1 MKVAIFVP
9 FILLFGGMLSG
20 CSSLWGGSAT
30 TNRENCVAT
39 PGSCSAGQYCNIVT
53 EACESESLPDL
64 STIADIS
71 VPLVTPPTSYIF
83 PGGTVPKLDFPRD
96 SLYSIEA
103 QGAATIYYTLDG
115 SEPTPGMS
123 NTFTGK
129 SPVSLGLVPANSQIK
144 WSADYGA
151 GYSLD
156 SGHVFSALNTNSA
169 PQDLGYI
176 PEPAVFD
183 LTGGSVVT
191 VTPGTSLTG
200 TVRFQ
205 AWRSSATGYCPGCIV
220 QFVVTADTV
229 GAAGCLDTVTGYGS
243 YPGQSAT
250 VNFAFSAPTTPGRYP
265 LYTGLTLQFFCD
277 GSTSNGIEV
286 GEVIVK

>member
-1 MKVAIFVP
+1 
-9 FILLFGGMLSG
+9 
-20 CSSLWGGSAT
+20 
-30 TNRENCVAT
+30 
-39 PGSCSAGQYCNIVT
+39 
-53 EACESESLPDL
+53 
-64 STIADIS
+64 
-71 VPLVTPPTSYIF
+71 
-83 PGGTVPKLDFPRD
+83 
-96 SLYSIEA
+96 
-103 QGAATIYYTLDG
+103 
-115 SEPTPGMS
+115 MS